1 MRRLVIGIMLALFAV
16 GAYSQGDDI
25 YVFQKSK
32 KEKSYGVV
40 VYEMKSYMASLGL
53 PSEDEVKEKVFKSFC
68 GEWRT
73 REGNLVTINE
83 EKIEIDGVVSFRK
96 GNGYPTGIFG
106 SSLETGEWKYIW
118 HHPFSG
124 DFEISCCISISPTE
138 SGNAI
143 LRVDNNN
150 YTLVQNY
157 SRYAYSTENI
167 KEYYVNDM
175 RFYLIRVK

>member
-25 YVFQKSK
+25 YVFQKGK

-73 REGNLVTINE
+73 REGNLVTISE
-83 EKIEIDGVVSFRK
+83 EKIEIEGIASFTK
-96 GNGYPTGIFG
+96 CNGYPTDIAG
-106 SSLETGEWKYIW
+106 SSLYTGEWKYIW

-157 SRYAYSTENI
+157 KRLGYTQDG
-167 KEYYVNDM
+167 KEYYVNDG